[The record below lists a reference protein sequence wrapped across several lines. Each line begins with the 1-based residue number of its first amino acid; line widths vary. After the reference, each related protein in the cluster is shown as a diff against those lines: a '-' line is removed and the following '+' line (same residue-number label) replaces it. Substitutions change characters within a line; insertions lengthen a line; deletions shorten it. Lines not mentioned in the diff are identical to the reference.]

1 MEGESSWVVNGIITL
16 ALVPLL
22 VPLAAPLVNELDAL
36 VLVILIMYVIYTAM
50 SGEAIDPHR
59 PK

>member
-22 VPLAAPLVNELDAL
+22 APLAAPLVEEHSRDGDSVYKDHSPDCVRTLGYRHERQN
-36 VLVILIMYVIYTAM
+36 
-50 SGEAIDPHR
+50 
-59 PK
+59 

>member
-1 MEGESSWVVNGIITL
+1 MEGESKWVVNGIITL

-22 VPLAAPLVNELDAL
+22 VPLVADMVEQLDAL
-36 VLVILIMYVIYTAM
+36 VLMMLVMYVVYTAM
-50 SGEAIDPHR
+50 SGEAIDPPR

>member
-1 MEGESSWVVNGIITL
+1 MP
-16 ALVPLL
+16 LV
-22 VPLAAPLVNELDAL
+22 VPLAAPLVDELDAV